1 MDNKRDKDQMA
12 WNAVR
17 ILLVILAVVFLVG
30 ICLGSIGGFSAG
42 WLLRQMIGG

>member
-1 MDNKRDKDQMA
+1 MTEPKSTDKMA

-42 WLLRQMIGG
+42 WLASQAFK